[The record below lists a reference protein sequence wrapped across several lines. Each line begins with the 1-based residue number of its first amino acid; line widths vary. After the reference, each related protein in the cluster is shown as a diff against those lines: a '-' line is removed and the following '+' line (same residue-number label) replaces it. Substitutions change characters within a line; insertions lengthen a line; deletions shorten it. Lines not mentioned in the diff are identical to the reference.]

1 MVFGQIA
8 VRGKFNTTQ
17 YLDENFFV
25 SIYEIFIYKPT
36 KDNSMNKKV
45 IVFGATGKTGQN
57 ICEQLSDREIQNT
70 AFVRM
75 GSEEK
80 IKSKNTELVYGNVL
94 NEEEVENIFKTNEF
108 TDVVIALGSRDFK
121 KSNIRSKGTKNIIDV
136 MNKLGTNCKIH
147 IVSALGVN
155 DSWNQLSWFNKLICK
170 ILIKNA
176 MNDHGLQEDIVKNSA
191 QKFHIIRPVGLT
203 DRIAIGKVIN
213 QTEGFLPYND
223 ISRADV
229 AKYIVDNLLADKTGF
244 SSICKGN

>member
-1 MVFGQIA
+1 
-8 VRGKFNTTQ
+8 
-17 YLDENFFV
+17 
-25 SIYEIFIYKPT
+25 
-36 KDNSMNKKV
+36 MNKKV
-45 IVFGATGKTGQN
+45 IVFGATGKTGEK
-57 ICEQLSDREIQNT
+57 ICEQLNEREIQHT
-70 AFVRM
+70 AFIRR

-94 NEEEVENIFKTNEF
+94 QEEEIENIFKTTEF

-136 MNKLGTNCKIH
+136 LNKLGVNRKIH
-147 IVSALGVN
+147 VVSALGVN

-170 ILIKNA
+170 ILINST
-176 MNDHGLQEDIVKNSA
+176 MNDHGLQEDMVVNSG

-203 DRIAIGKVIN
+203 DGIATGKVLN
-213 QTEGFLPYND
+213 QTKGFLPNND